1 MNDFSKRIAAL
12 SPEQRALLELRI
24 KQKNVKHL
32 QTSGIPKRT
41 KSDALPLSSAQE
53 RLWILDQLEPELPT
67 YNESILFRLIGSLDI
82 VVLEQSFND
91 IIKRHEILRTSIRFA
106 EGQPIQVTAPT
117 KTIRLPI
124 VDLQQLPET
133 EREAKAQQL
142 ANQSCSEPFNLT
154 EASLLRGLL
163 IRLKENEHILL
174 LTMHH
179 IISDGWSWR
188 VLFRELSTLYQA
200 YSARNPSTLSELP
213 IQYADFALWQRQQL
227 QQPELKT
234 QLAYWKQQLNGAS
247 QMLELPTDYPRPA
260 VQTYRGRREALVLP
274 QSLSSTLK
282 SLSQREGVTLFVL
295 LLAAFNTLLYRYSNS
310 EDILVGTPVA
320 NRTRLE
326 TEPLIGC
333 FINTLVLRTDL
344 CGNPSFRELLAR
356 VRKVSLEAQA
366 HQELPF
372 EQLVQELQPDRVLS
386 HTPLFQVMFVFQEPI
401 LQALE
406 LPNLTLQPLLA
417 DSGVAK
423 FDLTLFVEETEQGLT
438 GAIEYNTDLFRAD
451 TITRMLGH
459 FQTLLTSIVA
469 NPDKRLSELQLLTDA
484 EQHQLL
490 VEWND
495 TQTDYPQD
503 KCIHQLFEEQCLRT
517 PDAVAV
523 VFEDQPLT
531 YRELNN
537 RANQLAH
544 YLQQLGVQ
552 PDVLVGICV
561 ERSLWLVVGL
571 LGILKAGGAYVP
583 LDPTY
588 PQERQRFMLSDS
600 GVSILLTHKSLLPQL
615 PEHRSQVV
623 CLDADWHA
631 IKQESEENPPS
642 EVKPTNLVYVLYTS
656 GSTGRPKGV
665 AIEHHSPVALVDW
678 ARRVFTCEQL
688 AGVLA
693 STSICFDLAVFELFV
708 PLSVGGKVIL
718 VENALRLPSESQ
730 DITLINTVPSAIA
743 QLLETGIPAS
753 VNTVALAGEPVQNQL
768 VQRLYRQDT
777 LQQVFNLYGPSED
790 TTYSTYALVKKGTSQ
805 SPPIGRPIANTQAY
819 ILDPHRQLVP
829 IGVPGELHLSGVGLA
844 RGYFNRP
851 ELTDEKF
858 IPNPYNPGTR
868 LYKTGDLVR
877 YLPDGNIEYL
887 GRIDHQVKIRGFRIE
902 LGEIEAGLSQH
913 PDVYSAV
920 VVAREDVL
928 GSPRLV
934 AYIVPNPEATV
945 SVGEL
950 RSFLKQQLPEYMI
963 PSAFVMLEAL
973 PLTPN
978 GKVDRWALPAS
989 DTARPE
995 LEKPF
1000 VAPRTEVEERLAA
1013 IWSEVLGLEQV
1024 GVCDNFFELGGHSL
1038 LATQIVSR
1046 LREAFGLELPLR
1058 RLFESPTVAELA
1070 ESIEE
1075 AIATTITPIQ
1085 PIARN
1090 GNLPLSFAQT
1100 RLWFLDQLEG
1110 KTAAYNMG
1118 AAVRLLGS
1126 LQLEALEQAL
1136 TEIVQRHEVLRTTFS
1151 VVDGQPIPVITPTL
1165 TIKLPVV
1172 DLRSSS
1178 ELEKQTQV
1186 LQLACEEAKRLFDLT
1201 QAPLLRGQLLQLRD
1215 TEYVLL
1221 VTMHHIA
1228 SDGWSIGVL
1237 IRELA
1242 VLYEAFRAGKSS
1254 PLPALRIQYA
1264 DFADWQRQWL
1274 QKEVLDTHLRYWKQQ
1289 LAGAPPILE
1298 LPTNR
1303 PRPAV
1308 QTFRGSTQFF
1318 EVSPSLTDKL
1328 KRLSQQQGVTLFMM
1342 LLAAFQTLL
1351 YRYTNQ
1357 KDICVGSP
1365 IANRNRREV
1374 EPLIGFFVNSLV
1386 LRTDLSGDPSFQE
1399 LLSRVRQVALD
1410 AYAHQDL
1417 PFEMLVEQ
1425 LQPERSLS
1433 YTPLFQV
1440 MFSLQNASMETL
1452 ALSGLSLDLLEI
1464 DIGIAKFDLSL
1475 SMEET
1480 EKGLKGSFE
1489 YSTDLFDAD
1498 AIARTIEHFQT
1509 LLEGIVTTP
1518 ERLISELPLLSA
1530 AERHQLL
1537 LEWNDTGVEYPQ
1549 DKCIHQLFEAQVE
1562 RTPDAVAVVFETES
1576 LTYRQLNKQ
1585 ANQLAHY
1592 LQKVGVAPGVL
1603 VGICV
1608 ERSLE
1613 MVVGLLGVLKAG
1625 GAYVPLDPAYPQERL
1640 AFMLQDAQVFILLT
1654 HHKSLQFATPLAI
1667 YLDKDWE
1674 VISQESEENLITDVT
1689 AENLAYVIY
1698 TSGSTGKPKGVMIQH
1713 NSLVNAYFAWEEAYQ
1728 LRTTPTCHLQMASF
1742 SFDVFSGDLV
1752 RALCSGGK
1760 LVLCPRDLLLD
1771 PENLYKLMLQEKVDC
1786 AEFVPAVLRN
1796 LIQYLEESE
1805 QRLDFMR
1812 LLICA
1817 SDRWYMG
1824 EYKRFHGFCS
1834 PQTRLINSYGLTE
1847 ATIDSSYFE
1856 TATLDLSVERL
1867 VPIGRPFA
1875 NTQLYILDGNLQPLP
1890 IGVPGELYIGGAGL
1904 ARGYLNQPELTAR
1917 RFIPNPFKS
1926 GTQLYQTGD
1935 IARYLPDGNIEFL
1948 GRGDNQVK
1956 IRGFRIELGEIEAE
1970 LSQHPQV
1977 DEIALLVRED
1987 EPGNQYLVAYIVP
2000 REEVL
2005 LRATSKSLLPHPSP
2019 PLAKGRELV
2028 PPLVRGVRA
2037 CFQTSPS
2044 EPDPSQPPLT
2054 RGENSVKVPLFNSD
2068 LGGSPGLK
2076 TDPRGVEQKLSLPT
2090 VSELRSFLKQKL
2102 PDYMVPSAFVM
2113 LDSLPLT
2120 PNGKVDR
2127 RALPTP
2133 DRTALKSEPTLISP
2147 RTPIEEVLAGIW
2159 TQVLGCE
2166 SVSIHD
2172 NFFDLGGHSLLAT
2185 QVIYRVCS
2193 TLQVELP
2200 LRRLFESPTV
2210 AGLAERIE
2218 AIAKAGQKWQAP
2230 PILPVPRDGNLP
2242 LSFAQERLW
2251 LVDRLE
2257 PNNTAYNM
2265 PAAVRLVGSLNIA
2278 ALEQSFNEI
2287 VRRHE
2292 VLRTTFT
2299 VVDEQPAQVIAPSL
2313 TLKIPV
2319 VDLQALAQAEQDA
2332 EVLRLA
2338 AQETQLPFDL
2348 AQGPMLRVMLL
2359 KLDLS
2364 EHVILLTMHHIVS
2377 DAWSDGVFVRELA
2390 ALYDAFG
2397 AGQPSPLP
2405 ELSIQYADF
2414 AHWQR
2419 QWLHGEVLETLLS
2432 YWQQQLAGAPTTL
2445 DLKKIAGEPP
2455 VTPLQQE
2462 GIIQSFLLPANLS
2475 ETLKTLSRQE
2485 GVTLFMT
2492 LLAAFQTLLY
2502 RYTQQD
2508 DIVVGTDIANRNQAE
2523 LEPLIGFFINLLVLR
2538 TDLSGNPS
2546 FRALLGRV
2554 REVALGAYAHQD
2566 LPFAK
2571 LVEVLRPDRRSS
2583 TTPLFQ
2589 VLFVLQN
2596 TPIPAL
2602 KLSDLTINV
2611 LDIDTGKAKF
2621 DLALFM
2627 EETEQGLIG
2636 RWKYNA
2642 EIFPAGAIARLSHHF
2657 ETLLSS
2663 IVKNPDTR
2671 IDALEMLSEF
2681 EKQKQLAE
2689 QSQREKANFK
2699 KFKTIKPKAVSLPQK
2714 QLIKTSFLQ
2723 PEQSLPLVIEPDSD
2737 EIDLADWASSHRE
2750 FIETNLLKHGAI
2762 LFRGFNLT
2770 SAAEF
2775 ETVANAIHPNL
2786 FGEYG
2791 DLPREG
2797 VSGKVYGSTPY
2808 PPDKAILFHNE
2819 SSHLHC
2825 WPLKIWFFCVQPA
2838 QQGGETPILDCRKIY
2853 QLLNPKLREKFEQKQ
2868 LMYVRNYTEGLD
2880 VSWQDFFHTTNKT
2893 EVENYCRQA
2902 GMEFEWLE
2910 NNELKTRKI
2919 RPSVAKHPKTGE
2931 LVFFNQL
2938 QLHHVSCL
2946 DSAVRQSLLSVF
2958 GEDKLPRNVYYGDG
2972 TPIENS
2978 VMEEIGA
2985 IYQEN
2990 QISFP
2995 WQKGDILMLDNML
3008 TAHSRNTYVGSRK
3021 IVVAMGE
3028 LITNVVE

>member
-12 SPEQRALLELRI
+12 SPEQRALLELRL
-24 KQKNVKHL
+24 KQKNVK
-32 QTSGIPKRT
+32 QSQSSSIPKRT
-41 KSDALPLSSAQE
+41 VSEVLPLSSAQE
-53 RLWILDQLEPELPT
+53 RLWILHQLDPDLPI
-67 YNESILFRLIGSLDI
+67 YNESVLFRLVGQLDI
-82 VVLEQSFND
+82 VVLERSLND
-91 IIKRHEILRTSIRFA
+91 IIRRHEILRTRIAIA
-106 EGQPIQVTAPT
+106 EGQPIQVIAPT
-117 KTIRLPI
+117 KTITLPI
-124 VDLQQLPET
+124 IDLQALPET
-133 EREAKAQQL
+133 EREAKAKQL
-142 ANQSCSEPFNLT
+142 ANQRCSEPFNLA
-154 EASLLRGLL
+154 EAPLLRTLL
-163 IRLKENEHILL
+163 LRLKENEHILL

-179 IISDGWSWR
+179 IISDGWSWK
-188 VLFRELSTLYQA
+188 VLFRELSTLSQA
-200 YSARNPSTLSELP
+200 DSAGNSSTLNELP

-227 QQPELKT
+227 QQAELKT
-234 QLAYWKQQLNGAS
+234 QLTYWTQQLNGAS

-274 QSLSSTLK
+274 QSLSSKLK

-366 HQELPF
+366 NQELPF

-423 FDLTLFVEETEQGLT
+423 FDLTLFVEDTEQGLT
-438 GAIEYNTDLFRAD
+438 GAIEYNTDLFRPD

-459 FQTLLTSIVA
+459 FQTLLASIVA
-469 NPDKRLSELQLLTDA
+469 NPDQRLSELQLLTDA

-523 VFEDQPLT
+523 VFEDQQLT

-537 RANQLAH
+537 RANQLAR

-561 ERSLWLVVGL
+561 ERSLEMVVGL

-583 LDPTY
+583 LDPAY
-588 PQERQRFMLSDS
+588 PKERLAFIFQDAQ
-600 GVSILLTHKSLLPQL
+600 VPVLLTQQRLLEKL
-615 PEHRSQVV
+615 PESQTRFV
-623 CLDADWHA
+623 CLDTDWA
-631 IKQESEENPPS
+631 NIAKQSQQNLISEC
-642 EVKPTNLVYVLYTS
+642 TTDNLAYVIYTS
-656 GSTGRPKGV
+656 GSTGQPKGV
-665 AIEHHSPVALVDW
+665 LVNHSNVVRLLAATQSWYHFNQQDVFSLFHSIAFDFSVWELWGALLYGGRLVVVPYW
-678 ARRVFTCEQL
+678 LSRSPENFYKLLLKQQVTVLNQTPSAFRQL
-688 AGVLA
+688 IQAEESLGGA
-693 STSICFDLAVFELFV
+693 NN
-708 PLSVGGKVIL
+708 LS
-718 VENALRLPSESQ
+718 LRLVIFGGE
-730 DITLINTVPSAIA
+730 A
-743 QLLETGIPAS
+743 LELQSLRPWFERHGDEFP
-753 VNTVALAGEPVQNQL
+753 QL
-768 VQRLYRQDT
+768 VNMYGITETTVHVTYRPLTRAD
-777 LQQVFNLYGPSED
+777 LEVACGS
-790 TTYSTYALVKKGTSQ
+790 V
-805 SPPIGRPIANTQAY
+805 IGRPIPDLQVY
-819 ILDPHRQLVP
+819 LLDRYGQPVP
-829 IGVPGELHLSGVGLA
+829 IGVRGEMYIGGAGVA
-844 RGYFNRP
+844 RGYLNRP
-851 ELTDEKF
+851 ELTTQRF
-858 IPNPYNPGTR
+858 IPNSFSEKPNAR
-868 LYKTGDLVR
+868 LYKSGDLAR
-877 YLPDGNIEYL
+877 YLPNGDLEYL

-902 LGEIEAGLSQH
+902 LGEIEAVLSQH
-913 PDVYSAV
+913 PAVRENLV
-920 VVAREDVL
+920 VVREDER
-928 GSPRLV
+928 GDKRLV
-934 AYIVPNPEATV
+934 AYVVHQPEQAVTIT
-945 SVGEL
+945 EL
-950 RSFLKQQLPEYMI
+950 RRFLEDKLPEYMV
-963 PSAFVMLEAL
+963 PSVIVQLEAV

-978 GKVDRWALPAS
+978 GKVDRLALPAP

-1000 VAPRTEVEERLAA
+1000 IAPRTKVEEQVAA
-1013 IWSEVLGLEQV
+1013 IWSEVLGLKQV
-1024 GVCDNFFELGGHSL
+1024 GVRDNFFELGGHSL
-1038 LATQIVSR
+1038 LATQVASR
-1046 LREAFGLELPLR
+1046 VREVFGMELPLR
-1058 RLFESPTVAELA
+1058 RVFESPTVAELA
-1070 ESIEE
+1070 ESIEQVSE
-1075 AIATTITPIQ
+1075 TKTSPIQ
-1085 PIARN
+1085 PVSRN

-1110 KTAAYNMG
+1110 KTATYNMG
-1118 AAVRLLGS
+1118 AALRLISS
-1126 LQLEALEQAL
+1126 LQVRVLEQAL
-1136 TEIVQRHEVLRTTFS
+1136 TAIVQRHEVLRTSFC
-1151 VVDGQPIPVITPTL
+1151 VIDGQPIQVINPTL

-1178 ELEKQTQV
+1178 QLEQETQV
-1186 LQLACEEAKRLFDLT
+1186 LQLVCEQAKQPFDLT
-1201 QAPLLRGQLLQLRD
+1201 QNPLLRGQLLRLGD
-1215 TEYVLL
+1215 TEYVLVL
-1221 VTMHHIA
+1221 TMHHIV
-1228 SDGWSIGVL
+1228 SDAWSIDVL
-1237 IRELA
+1237 TRELA
-1242 VLYEAFRAGKSS
+1242 LLYEAFRIGQPS
-1254 PLPALRIQYA
+1254 PLPELGIQYA
-1264 DFADWQRQWL
+1264 DFAYWQRQWL
-1274 QKEVLDTHLRYWKQQ
+1274 QGEVLDANLSYWRQQ
-1289 LAGAPPILE
+1289 LAGAPPVLE
-1298 LPTNR
+1298 LPTDR

-1318 EVSPSLTDKL
+1318 ELSSSLTDKL
-1328 KRLSQQQGVTLFMM
+1328 KRLSQQQGVTLFMT

-1357 KDICVGSP
+1357 EDICVGSP
-1365 IANRNRREV
+1365 IANRNRREI
-1374 EPLIGFFVNSLV
+1374 EPLIGFFVNTLV
-1386 LRTDLSGDPSFQE
+1386 LRTDLSDNPSFQQ
-1399 LLSRVRQVALD
+1399 LLGRVRKVALD

-1417 PFEMLVEQ
+1417 PFETLVEQ

-1433 YTPLFQV
+1433 HTPLFQV
-1440 MFSLQNASMETL
+1440 MFSLQKAATEPL
-1452 ALSGLSLDLLEI
+1452 ALPGLKLDLLEV
-1464 DIGIAKFDLSL
+1464 DIGIAQFDLSL

-1480 EKGLKGSFE
+1480 EQGLKGRLE
-1489 YSTDLFDAD
+1489 YSTDLFDA
-1498 AIARTIEHFQT
+1498 ATIARTIGHFHT
-1509 LLEGIVTTP
+1509 LLEGIVTAP
-1518 ERLISELPLLSA
+1518 ERPISELPLLSA

-1537 LEWNDTGVEYPQ
+1537 VEWNETGTEYPQ
-1549 DKCIHQLFEAQVE
+1549 DKCIHQLFEEQSL
-1562 RTPDAVAVVFETES
+1562 RTPDAVAVVFENQQ
-1576 LTYRQLNKQ
+1576 LTYRELNSR
-1585 ANQLAHY
+1585 ANKIARH
-1592 LQKVGVAPGVL
+1592 LQKLGVGPEVS

-1625 GAYVPLDPAYPQERL
+1625 GAYLPLDPAYPQERL
-1640 AFMLQDAQVFILLT
+1640 AFMLKDAQVSILLT
-1654 HHKSLQFATPLAI
+1654 QHKSLQFATPLAI
-1667 YLDKDWE
+1667 DLDKDWE

-1713 NSLVNAYFAWEEAYQ
+1713 NSLVNAYFAWEQAYQ
-1728 LRTTPTCHLQMASF
+1728 LRTAATCHLQMASF
-1742 SFDVFSGDLV
+1742 SFDVFAGDLV

-1760 LVLCPRDLLLD
+1760 LVLCPRELLLD
-1771 PENLYKLMLQEKVDC
+1771 PEKLYQLMLQEKVDC

-1824 EYKRFHGFCS
+1824 EYKKFQGFCS

-1875 NTQLYILDGNLQPLP
+1875 NTQLYILDANLQPLP

-1917 RFIPNPFKS
+1917 RFIPHPFKP
-1926 GTQLYQTGD
+1926 GAQLYPTGD
-1935 IARYLPDGNIEFL
+1935 IARYLPDGTIEFL

-1970 LSQHPQV
+1970 LSQHPNIG
-1977 DEIALLVRED
+1977 EIALLVRED
-1987 EPGNQYLVAYIVP
+1987 EPGNKYLVAYIVP
-2000 REEVL
+2000 REAV
-2005 LRATSKSLLPHPSP
+2005 
-2019 PLAKGRELV
+2019 
-2028 PPLVRGVRA
+2028 
-2037 CFQTSPS
+2037 
-2044 EPDPSQPPLT
+2044 
-2054 RGENSVKVPLFNSD
+2054 
-2068 LGGSPGLK
+2068 
-2076 TDPRGVEQKLSLPT
+2076 LPT

-2127 RALPTP
+2127 RALPVP
-2133 DRTALKSEPTLISP
+2133 DRARLGSEKTLASP
-2147 RTPIEEVLAGIW
+2147 RTPVEEVLAGIW
-2159 TQVLGCE
+2159 AQVLEVEPVG
-2166 SVSIHD
+2166 IYD
-2172 NFFDLGGHSLLAT
+2172 NFFELGGHSLLAT
-2185 QVIYRVCS
+2185 QVIYRVRS
-2193 TLQVELP
+2193 ALQVELP
-2200 LRRLFESPTV
+2200 LRCLFESPTV
-2210 AGLAERIE
+2210 AGLAQSIE
-2218 AIAKAGQKWQAP
+2218 AIAKAGQKLQAP
-2230 PILPVPRDGNLP
+2230 PILPVPRDRNLP

-2265 PAAVRLVGSLNIA
+2265 PAALRLVGSLNIA

-2299 VVDEQPAQVIAPSL
+2299 VVDGQPIQVIAPSL
-2313 TLKIPV
+2313 TLKIPL
-2319 VDLQALAQAEQDA
+2319 VDLQALPETEREA

-2348 AQGPMLRVMLL
+2348 AHGPMLRVTLV
-2359 KLDLS
+2359 KLGLS
-2364 EHVILLTMHHIVS
+2364 EHVLLLTMHHIVF
-2377 DAWSDGVFVRELA
+2377 DAWSQGVFIQELA
-2390 ALYDAFG
+2390 ALYDAFDG
-2397 AGQPSPLP
+2397 GQPSPLP

-2419 QWLHGEVLETLLS
+2419 QWLQGEVLENLLS

-2445 DLKKIAGEPP
+2445 DLKKIAGESSRA
-2455 VTPLQQE
+2455 TLQQE
-2462 GIIQSFLLPANLS
+2462 STTQSFVLPANLS

-2502 RYTQQD
+2502 RYTNQD

-2566 LPFAK
+2566 MPFAK

-2589 VLFVLQN
+2589 VLFVLEN
-2596 TPIPAL
+2596 TPMAAL

-2627 EETEQGLIG
+2627 EETEQGLVG
-2636 RWKYNA
+2636 HWKYNTDL
-2642 EIFPAGAIARLSHHF
+2642 FHPVAIARLSHHF

-2663 IVKNPDTR
+2663 IVKHPDTR
-2671 IDALEMLSEF
+2671 IDTLEMLSET

-2689 QSQREKANFK
+2689 QAQREKANFK
-2699 KFKTIKPKAVSLPQK
+2699 KFKTIKPKTVSLSQR

-2737 EIDLADWASSHRE
+2737 EIDLADWAASNRE
-2750 FIETNLLKHGAI
+2750 FIENNLLKHGAI
-2762 LFRGFNLT
+2762 LFRGFNIN
-2770 SAAEF
+2770 SVPEF
-2775 ETVANAIHPNL
+2775 EKVANAIHPNL

-2819 SSHLHC
+2819 SSHLHR

-2838 QQGGETPILDCRKIY
+2838 QQGGETPILDCRKVY
-2853 QLLNPKLREKFEQKQ
+2853 QLLDPKLRERFEQKQ
-2868 LMYVRNYTEGLD
+2868 LMYVRNYIEGLD
-2880 VSWQDFFHTTNKT
+2880 VSWQDFFHTTDKA

-2902 GMEFEWLE
+2902 GIDFEWLD
-2910 NNELKTRKI
+2910 NNGLKTRKI
-2919 RPSVAKHPKTGE
+2919 RPAIAKHPKTGE

-2946 DSAVRQSLLSVF
+2946 DPAVRQSLLSVF
-2958 GEDKLPRNVYYGDG
+2958 GETKLPRNVYYGDE
-2972 TPIENS
+2972 TPIEDS
-2978 VMEEIGA
+2978 VLEEIGA
-2985 IYQEN
+2985 IYRKTQV
-2990 QISFP
+2990 SFT
-2995 WQKGDILMLDNML
+2995 WQQGDILMLDNML
-3008 TAHSRNTYVGSRK
+3008 TAHSRNPYVGSRK

-3028 LITNVVE
+3028 LMTSAEL

>member
-1 MNDFSKRIAAL
+1 
-12 SPEQRALLELRI
+12 
-24 KQKNVKHL
+24 
-32 QTSGIPKRT
+32 
-41 KSDALPLSSAQE
+41 
-53 RLWILDQLEPELPT
+53 
-67 YNESILFRLIGSLDI
+67 
-82 VVLEQSFND
+82 
-91 IIKRHEILRTSIRFA
+91 
-106 EGQPIQVTAPT
+106 
-117 KTIRLPI
+117 
-124 VDLQQLPET
+124 
-133 EREAKAQQL
+133 
-142 ANQSCSEPFNLT
+142 
-154 EASLLRGLL
+154 
-163 IRLKENEHILL
+163 
-174 LTMHH
+174 
-179 IISDGWSWR
+179 
-188 VLFRELSTLYQA
+188 
-200 YSARNPSTLSELP
+200 
-213 IQYADFALWQRQQL
+213 
-227 QQPELKT
+227 
-234 QLAYWKQQLNGAS
+234 
-247 QMLELPTDYPRPA
+247 
-260 VQTYRGRREALVLP
+260 
-274 QSLSSTLK
+274 
-282 SLSQREGVTLFVL
+282 
-295 LLAAFNTLLYRYSNS
+295 
-310 EDILVGTPVA
+310 
-320 NRTRLE
+320 
-326 TEPLIGC
+326 
-333 FINTLVLRTDL
+333 
-344 CGNPSFRELLAR
+344 
-356 VRKVSLEAQA
+356 
-366 HQELPF
+366 
-372 EQLVQELQPDRVLS
+372 
-386 HTPLFQVMFVFQEPI
+386 MFVFQEPI
-401 LQALE
+401 LQALA

-438 GAIEYNTDLFRAD
+438 GAIEYNTDLSRAD

-561 ERSLWLVVGL
+561 ERSLSLVVGL

-642 EVKPTNLVYVLYTS
+642 EAKPTNLAYVLYTS

-693 STSICFDLAVFELFV
+693 STSICFDLSVFELFV

-718 VENALRLPSESQ
+718 VENALRLPPDSQ

-753 VNTVALAGEPVQNQL
+753 VNTVALAGEPLQNQL

-829 IGVPGELHLSGVGLA
+829 VGVPGELHLSGVGLA

-913 PDVYSAV
+913 PDVHSAV

-928 GSPRLV
+928 GSPRLI
-934 AYIVPNPEATV
+934 AYIVPNPEATA

-978 GKVDRWALPAS
+978 GKVDRRALPTP

-1024 GVCDNFFELGGHSL
+1024 GVRDNFFELGGHSL

-1046 LREAFGLELPLR
+1046 LREVFGMELPLR

-1070 ESIEE
+1070 KSIEE
-1075 AIATTITPIQ
+1075 AIATAITPIQ

-1118 AAVRLLGS
+1118 AAVRLLGC

-1136 TEIVQRHEVLRTTFS
+1136 TEIVQRHEVLRTSFALR
-1151 VVDGQPIPVITPTL
+1151 DGQPIPVITPTL

-1274 QKEVLDTHLRYWKQQ
+1274 QGEVLDTHLRYWKQQ

-1318 EVSPSLTDKL
+1318 ELSPSLTDKL
-1328 KRLSQQQGVTLFMM
+1328 KQLSQQQGVTLFMT

-1357 KDICVGSP
+1357 EDICVGSP
-1365 IANRNRREV
+1365 IANRNRREI

-1386 LRTDLSGDPSFQE
+1386 LRTDLSGNPSFQE
-1399 LLSRVRQVALD
+1399 LLGRVRQVALD

-1440 MFSLQNASMETL
+1440 MFSLQNAPMETL
-1452 ALSGLSLDLLEI
+1452 ALSGLSFDLLEI

-1489 YSTDLFDAD
+1489 YSTDLFDAG

-1518 ERLISELPLLSA
+1518 ERRISELPLLSE
-1530 AERHQLL
+1530 AEWHQLL

-1562 RTPDAVAVVFETES
+1562 RTPDALAVVFETES

-1640 AFMLQDAQVFILLT
+1640 AFMLQDAQVSRLLT
-1654 HHKSLQFATPLAI
+1654 QQESWQFATPLAI

-1771 PENLYKLMLQEKVDC
+1771 PQNLYQLMLQEKVDC

-1824 EYKRFHGFCS
+1824 EYKRFQGFCS

-1904 ARGYLNQPELTAR
+1904 ARGYLNQPELTAC

-1935 IARYLPDGNIEFL
+1935 IARYLPDGNIEFR

-2005 LRATSKSLLPHPSP
+2005 
-2019 PLAKGRELV
+2019 
-2028 PPLVRGVRA
+2028 
-2037 CFQTSPS
+2037 
-2044 EPDPSQPPLT
+2044 
-2054 RGENSVKVPLFNSD
+2054 
-2068 LGGSPGLK
+2068 
-2076 TDPRGVEQKLSLPT
+2076 PT

-2133 DRTALKSEPTLISP
+2133 DRTALKSEQTLISP

-2185 QVIYRVCS
+2185 QVIYRVRS
-2193 TLQVELP
+2193 ALQVELP
-2200 LRRLFESPTV
+2200 LRCLFESPTV

-2218 AIAKAGQKWQAP
+2218 AIAKAGQKLQAP
-2230 PILPVPRDGNLP
+2230 PILPVPREGNLP

-2265 PAAVRLVGSLNIA
+2265 PAALRLVGSLNIA

-2299 VVDEQPAQVIAPSL
+2299 VVDGQPVQVIAPSL
-2313 TLKIPV
+2313 TLKLPV
-2319 VDLQALAQAEQDA
+2319 VDLQALPETERDA

-2348 AQGPMLRVMLL
+2348 AQGPMLRVTLL

-2364 EHVILLTMHHIVS
+2364 EHVLLFTMHHIVF
-2377 DAWSDGVFVRELA
+2377 DAWSEGVFVRELA
-2390 ALYDAFG
+2390 ALYEAFD

-2419 QWLHGEVLETLLS
+2419 QWLQGEVLETLLS

-2462 GIIQSFLLPANLS
+2462 GTTQSFVLPANLS

-2508 DIVVGTDIANRNQAE
+2508 DIVIGTDIANRNQAE

-2596 TPIPAL
+2596 TSMPAL
-2602 KLSDLTINV
+2602 QLSDLTIKV

-2627 EETEQGLIG
+2627 EETEQGLVG
-2636 RWKYNA
+2636 YWKYNR
-2642 EIFPAGAIARLSHHF
+2642 ELFNHHAIARLAHHF
-2657 ETLLSS
+2657 ETLLNS

-2671 IDALEMLSEF
+2671 IDALEMLSES
-2681 EKQKQLAE
+2681 EKQKQIVE
-2689 QSQREKANFK
+2689 QSRREKANFK

-2723 PEQSLPLVIEPDSD
+2723 PEQFLPLVIEPDSD

-2750 FIETNLLKHGAI
+2750 FIETNLFKHGAI
-2762 LFRGFNLT
+2762 LFRGFDLNFA
-2770 SAAEF
+2770 SEF

-2819 SSHLHC
+2819 SSHLHR

-2838 QQGGETPILDCRKIY
+2838 QEGGETPILDCRKIY
-2853 QLLNPKLREKFEQKQ
+2853 QLLNPKLREDFEKKQ

-2880 VSWQDFFHTTNKT
+2880 VSWQDFFHTTNKA

-2910 NNELKTRKI
+2910 NNGLKTRKI
-2919 RPSVAKHPKTGE
+2919 RPAVAKHPKTGE

-2946 DSAVRQSLLSVF
+2946 DSAVRQSLLSLF

-2972 TPIENS
+2972 TPIEDS
-2978 VMEEIGA
+2978 VMEEIGVM
-2985 IYQEN
+2985 YQEN
-2990 QISFP
+2990 QISFT

-3008 TAHSRNTYVGSRK
+3008 TAHSRNPYVGSRK

-3028 LITNVVE
+3028 LIAGADV